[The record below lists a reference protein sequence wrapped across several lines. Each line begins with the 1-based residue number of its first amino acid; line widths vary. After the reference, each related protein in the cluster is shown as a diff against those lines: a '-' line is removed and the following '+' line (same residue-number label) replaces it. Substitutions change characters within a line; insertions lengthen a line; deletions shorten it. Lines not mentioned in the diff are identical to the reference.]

1 LRDTE
6 AAAMRFTVR
15 AEHNREPIERRFAAP
30 SRPAEAWWLMAAGA
44 IGIYIFDDNT
54 DKDQSRRRDVMA
66 DWRL

>member
-1 LRDTE
+1 
-6 AAAMRFTVR
+6 
-15 AEHNREPIERRFAAP
+15 
-30 SRPAEAWWLMAAGA
+30 MAAGA